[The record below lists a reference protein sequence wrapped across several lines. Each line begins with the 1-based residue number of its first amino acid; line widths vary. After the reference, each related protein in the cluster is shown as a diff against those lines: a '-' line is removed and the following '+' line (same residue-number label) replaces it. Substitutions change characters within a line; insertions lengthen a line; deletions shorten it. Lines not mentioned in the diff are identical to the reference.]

1 MKKPIIGIT
10 FREAFC
16 DNREIYKVNKSI
28 VEKVKEN
35 GGIPILILEYNET
48 ILDICKGF
56 IIPGGNTWNKLDES
70 IILYALNNNKPL
82 LGICAGM
89 QALGNLMYFNSDK
102 SDRTIKV
109 NSISN
114 INHNILKDC
123 YIHKININKGIL
135 FDILGKKEI
144 EVNSRHND
152 TIVNNSAFKVEAI
165 SDDNI
170 IEAISLNPLVIG
182 VQWHPEDLQDENSNK
197 LFKYLIEKAKF

>member
-1 MKKPIIGIT
+1 MNKPIIGIT
-10 FREAFC
+10 FRC
-16 DNREIYKVNKSI
+16 SINDNREIYKVNKSI

-114 INHNILKDC
+114 INHNILKNC

-170 IEAISLNPLVIG
+170 IEAISLNPSVIG

-197 LFKYLIEKAKF
+197 LFKYLIEKSK

>member
-1 MKKPIIGIT
+1 MNKPIIGIT
-10 FREAFC
+10 FRC
-16 DNREIYKVNKSI
+16 SINDNREIYKVNKSI

-114 INHNILKDC
+114 INHNILKNC

-197 LFKYLIEKAKF
+197 LFKYLIEKSK

>member
-16 DNREIYKVNKSI
+16 DDRAIYKINKSI
-28 VEKVKEN
+28 INKVLEN
-35 GGIPILILEYNET
+35 GGIPILIFNYDE
-48 ILDICKGF
+48 ILINTCNGF
-56 IIPGGNTWNKLDES
+56 IIPGGNTWNKLDEK
-70 IILYALNNNKPL
+70 IILYALKCNKPL

-89 QALGNLMYFNSDK
+89 QALGNIMYFGSEK

-114 INHNILKDC
+114 FNHNILDDC
-123 YIHKININKGIL
+123 YVHKIKINEGIL
-135 FDILGKKEI
+135 LDIIEKKEI

-152 TIVNNSAFKVEAI
+152 TVINNNTFKIEAI

-197 LFKYLIEKAKF
+197 LFKYLIEKSKM

>member
-1 MKKPIIGIT
+1 MNKPIIGIT
-10 FREAFC
+10 FRGSIN

-35 GGIPILILEYNET
+35 GGIPILFLEYNET

-102 SDRTIKV
+102 SDKTIKV

-197 LFKYLIEKAKF
+197 LFKYLIEKSK

>member
-1 MKKPIIGIT
+1 MNKPIIGIT
-10 FREAFC
+10 FRASIN

-114 INHNILKDC
+114 INHNILKNC

-197 LFKYLIEKAKF
+197 LFKYLIEKSK

>member
-1 MKKPIIGIT
+1 
-10 FREAFC
+10 
-16 DNREIYKVNKSI
+16 
-28 VEKVKEN
+28 
-35 GGIPILILEYNET
+35 
-48 ILDICKGF
+48 
-56 IIPGGNTWNKLDES
+56 
-70 IILYALNNNKPL
+70 
-82 LGICAGM
+82 M

-102 SDRTIKV
+102 SDKTIKV

-197 LFKYLIEKAKF
+197 LFKYLIEKSK

>member
-1 MKKPIIGIT
+1 MNKPIIGIT
-10 FREAFC
+10 FRASIN

-82 LGICAGM
+82 LGICVGM

-197 LFKYLIEKAKF
+197 LFKYLIEKSK

>member
-1 MKKPIIGIT
+1 MNKPIIGIT
-10 FREAFC
+10 FRASIN

-114 INHNILKDC
+114 INHNNLKNC

-197 LFKYLIEKAKF
+197 LFKYLIEKSK

>member
-1 MKKPIIGIT
+1 MNKPIIGIT
-10 FREAFC
+10 FRASIN

-197 LFKYLIEKAKF
+197 LFKYLIEKSK

>member
-1 MKKPIIGIT
+1 MNKPIIGIT
-10 FREAFC
+10 FRC
-16 DNREIYKVNKSI
+16 SINDNREIYKVNKSI

-102 SDRTIKV
+102 SDKTIKV

-197 LFKYLIEKAKF
+197 LFKYLIKKSK

>member
-1 MKKPIIGIT
+1 MNKPIIGIT
-10 FREAFC
+10 FRASIN

-197 LFKYLIEKAKF
+197 LFKYLIKKSK

>member
-114 INHNILKDC
+114 INHNILKNC

>member
-1 MKKPIIGIT
+1 MNKPIIGIT
-10 FREAFC
+10 FRDAIN

-102 SDRTIKV
+102 SDKTIKV

-182 VQWHPEDLQDENSNK
+182 VQWHPEDLQDENSDK

>member
-1 MKKPIIGIT
+1 MNKPIIGIT
-10 FREAFC
+10 FRASIN

-102 SDRTIKV
+102 SDKTIKV

-197 LFKYLIEKAKF
+197 LFKYLIEKSK